1 MTRAQGTKS
10 IRICPPALAWILA
23 AAATLA
29 IFGCSSQQKAV
40 GRPLEVRTD
49 SSAGDAVPSAVRTY
63 DIPRFAANSPFDT
76 KYESPVP
83 EKGKRLWARSYLWEK
98 APELVVE
105 KWLTEEPDTE
115 GKYLLIE
122 FWATWCR
129 QCRLAA
135 PKLNE
140 FHRKFG
146 KDMAIIG
153 ISDEAE
159 DVVRRLKEPVM
170 EFHLAIDTQARMKEK
185 MGVFGIPHAIIVEP
199 DGYVV
204 WEGFPLLK
212 GHELTEQVVEKILDV
227 GRNRRA
233 AIGDSLSDKTK
244 CREDLTVVQRIGES
258 VKLKKEL

>member
-1 MTRAQGTKS
+1 MTRTFRKKSGPGTVLAMAWTLVTVM
-10 IRICPPALAWILA
+10 AL
-23 AAATLA
+23 TLA
-29 IFGCSSQQKAV
+29 GCSSQQ
-40 GRPLEVRTD
+40 E
-49 SSAGDAVPSAVRTY
+49 SAQQSAANDTAGPEPASPSTVRTY

-98 APELVVE
+98 APEFVVE
-105 KWLTEEPDTE
+105 KWLTDEPRTK

-129 QCRLAA
+129 QCRVAA

-140 FHRKFG
+140 LHRKFR
-146 KDMAIIG
+146 DELVIIG
-153 ISDEAE
+153 ISDETE
-159 DVVRRLKEPVM
+159 EVVRRLKEPPM

-199 DGYVV
+199 GGYVV

-212 GHELTEQVVEKILDV
+212 GYELTEQVVEEILEV
-227 GRNRRA
+227 GKNRRA
-233 AIGDSLSDKTK
+233 AVGIGP
-244 CREDLTVVQRIGES
+244 
-258 VKLKKEL
+258 

>member
-1 MTRAQGTKS
+1 MMRTLSMRHGKTTL
-10 IRICPPALAWILA
+10 RIMAP
-23 AAATLA
+23 TLA
-29 IFGCSSQQKAV
+29 ILMPIVTGCSAPEESNSSD
-40 GRPLEVRTD
+40 LT
-49 SSAGDAVPSAVRTY
+49 SSAESTSPQVASPSAVRTY

-98 APELVVE
+98 SPQFVVE
-105 KWLTEEPDTE
+105 KWLADEPDTE

-140 FHRKFG
+140 LHRKFG
-146 KDMAIIG
+146 KELVIIG
-153 ISDEAE
+153 ISDKTEE
-159 DVVRRLKEPVM
+159 FVRRLKEPAM
-170 EFHLAIDTQARMKEK
+170 EFYIAIDTQARMKEK

-212 GHELTEQVVEKILDV
+212 GHELTEQVVEKILEV
-227 GRNRRA
+227 GKNRRA
-233 AIGDSLSDKTK
+233 AVGNSP
-244 CREDLTVVQRIGES
+244 
-258 VKLKKEL
+258 

>member
-1 MTRAQGTKS
+1 MKMTLDTRNIAKTS
-10 IRICPPALAWILA
+10 VAAVIAL
-23 AAATLA
+23 TLA
-29 IFGCSSQQKAV
+29 GCSSQQEAARQPALNEASV
-40 GRPLEVRTD
+40 AEPA
-49 SSAGDAVPSAVRTY
+49 SPSAVRTY

-98 APELVVE
+98 APQLVVE
-105 KWLTEEPDTE
+105 KWLTDEPQTR

-140 FHRKFG
+140 LHQRFG
-146 KDMAIIG
+146 DELVVIG
-153 ISDEAE
+153 ISDETE
-159 DVVRRLKEPVM
+159 EVVQRLKEPVM
-170 EFHLAIDTQARMKEK
+170 EFYIAIDTQARMKEK

-199 DGYVV
+199 GGHVV

-212 GHELTEQVVEKILDV
+212 GHELTDQVVEKILQAGKNRLATV
-227 GRNRRA
+227 SAGR
-233 AIGDSLSDKTK
+233 
-244 CREDLTVVQRIGES
+244 
-258 VKLKKEL
+258 

>member
-1 MTRAQGTKS
+1 MTRTLSMRHGKTTLK
-10 IRICPPALAWILA
+10 IMAW
-23 AAATLA
+23 TLA
-29 IFGCSSQQKAV
+29 ILIPIVTGCSAPEKSGSDLTNSAESTQPHIANETTNSQVA
-40 GRPLEVRTD
+40 
-49 SSAGDAVPSAVRTY
+49 SPSAVRTY
-63 DIPRFAANSPFDT
+63 DIPRFAANSPFDA

-98 APELVVE
+98 SPEFVVG
-105 KWLTEEPDTE
+105 KWLTDKPEIE

-140 FHRKFG
+140 LHREFG
-146 KDMAIIG
+146 KELVIVG
-153 ISDEAE
+153 ISDETE
-159 DVVRRLKEPVM
+159 EVVRRLKEPSM
-170 EFHLAIDTQARMKEK
+170 DFYIAIDTQARMKEK

-227 GRNRRA
+227 GKNRR
-233 AIGDSLSDKTK
+233 T
-244 CREDLTVVQRIGES
+244 ES
-258 VKLKKEL
+258 GNSP

>member
-1 MTRAQGTKS
+1 MTGVQDTQSIGIYRRAFV
-10 IRICPPALAWILA
+10 RILA
-23 AAATLA
+23 AAAALTLV
-29 IFGCSSQQKAV
+29 GCSAQQKAA
-40 GRPLEVRTD
+40 VRSVAVETD
-49 SSAGDAVPSAVRTY
+49 PEATAAVPSTVRTY

-83 EKGKRLWARSYLWEK
+83 EKGKRLWARSCLWEK

-105 KWLTEEPDTE
+105 KWLTEEPETE

-140 FHRKFG
+140 FQRKFA
-146 KDMAIIG
+146 KDMVIIG

-159 DVVRRLKEPVM
+159 EVVRGLKEPVM
-170 EFHLAIDTQARMKEK
+170 DFHLAIDTQARMKEK

-233 AIGDSLSDKTK
+233 AIGDILSDKTRH
-244 CREDLTVVQRIGES
+244 RED
-258 VKLKKEL
+258 